1 MAMAIDFETYDDD
14 NIFAKILRGELPNT
28 TVFEDDHVLAFYD
41 IAPAAPVHV
50 LVIPKGRYIAHDD
63 FHREASD
70 EEIVAFWRAVSR
82 ICDDLGVT
90 KDGHR
95 LIANQGSG
103 EITQHAIG
111 SNDGWLGR
119 RRSQQQSC
127 QRQRHWQRHSKMTNF
142 AK

>member
-1 MAMAIDFETYDDD
+1 MPFRAKDSRRKGKMAMAIDFETYDDD

-95 LIANQGSG
+95 LIANQGAASG
-103 EITQHAIG
+103 QLVPHFHVHILAG
-111 SNDGWLGR
+111 RYLGPLLAAD
-119 RRSQQQSC
+119 S
-127 QRQRHWQRHSKMTNF
+127 
-142 AK
+142 